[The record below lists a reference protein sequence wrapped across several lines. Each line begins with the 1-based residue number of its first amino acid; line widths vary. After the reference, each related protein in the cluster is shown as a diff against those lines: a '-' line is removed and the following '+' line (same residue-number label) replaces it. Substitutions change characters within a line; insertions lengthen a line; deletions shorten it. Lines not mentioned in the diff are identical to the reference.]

1 MFSVLVSCG
10 TYDGSVFTLEYLH
23 DTIDIAGPK
32 LLKPLFIDP
41 TAHPSPVTTVATKDD
56 VVISGSSDETI
67 QVFSVHTKT
76 RVGALE
82 MHVGTIRQLKFI
94 TESHDSTYCHF
105 FSAGDDG
112 CIGIWRCETPG
123 GKLTKC
129 PHPSAWECIRQIRRH
144 KGSVQSIAVHPSNRC
159 LFSISADKT
168 FRVWNLLRGR
178 QAYAVRLKNLA
189 NEANKISMSPTG
201 NRLLFIWPNKF
212 EMIDLVSESQT
223 SPDTIKNEAFILGS
237 VQFSNPPTSD
247 PIFFSEDD
255 ELCNQKS
262 SDPLFVYVMVGID
275 ASLTLIKFNVRNN
288 ASESWTPKI
297 TSKVVLPGKRI
308 KFIQV
313 LHWPSHVEEK
323 EPMCSGRSRL
333 VVVVTTEA
341 DGSHVRGYAVNLNST
356 DILEPGRSFIPL
368 FTYDIPSAR
377 ITALA
382 ATWTSTSYM
391 HHSEV

>member
-10 TYDGSVFTLEYLH
+10 TYDGSVFALKYPH
-23 DTIDIAGPK
+23 HTIDTAGPK
-32 LLKPLFIDP
+32 LLKPIFIDP
-41 TAHPSPVTTVATKDD
+41 TAHPAPVTTIATKDD
-56 VVISGSSDETI
+56 VVISGSSDEII

-94 TESHDSTYCHF
+94 TEPHDSAYCHF

-112 CIGIWRCETPG
+112 CIGIWRCESPG
-123 GKLTKC
+123 GKLIKC

-212 EMIDLVSESQT
+212 DMIDLLSGSQI
-223 SPDTIKNEAFILGS
+223 SPDTSKNEAFIVGS
-237 VQFSNPPTSD
+237 VQFPNPLTSD
-247 PIFFSEDD
+247 PTFFSEDD
-255 ELCNQKS
+255 ELCSQKS
-262 SDPLFVYVMVGID
+262 SDPLFAYVLVGID

-288 ASESWTPKI
+288 TSEPLTPKI
-297 TSKVVLPGKRI
+297 TSKVLLPGKRI

-313 LHWPSHVEEK
+313 LHWPSYLAEK
-323 EPMCSGRSRL
+323 EPMCCGRSRL
-333 VVVVTTEA
+333 VVVVTTDA
-341 DGSHVRGYAVNLNST
+341 DGSHLRGYAVNLNST
-356 DILEPGRSFIPL
+356 DILEPGSSFIPL
-368 FTYDIPSAR
+368 FTYDVPSTR
-377 ITALA
+377 ITTLA
-382 ATWTSTSYM
+382 AIWTSTSHM
-391 HHSEV
+391 HHPEV